1 MAEGYAKKYTDY
13 KIFSAGTQK
22 SYVNKKAIRV
32 MAEDG
37 IDISSHTS
45 KTISDLKDKNF
56 FKVFTLCSDADSECP
71 LVFNGL
77 TTHVGFQ
84 DPPTLTKSL
93 KDEDEQLKIYREVR
107 DQIKKFILNIE
118 EYIWYF
124 QTLFITV
131 TMS

>member
-1 MAEGYAKKYTDY
+1 MEYL
-13 KIFSAGTQK
+13 
-22 SYVNKKAIRV
+22 
-32 MAEDG
+32 
-37 IDISSHTS
+37 SH
-45 KTISDLKDKNF
+45 ILKRQWLKFFVF

-118 EYIWYF
+118 EYI
-124 QTLFITV
+124 
-131 TMS
+131 